1 MPRSWAQTIHHTNPY
16 HLIKLLEAMKS
27 IFKNIF
33 NRQPQ
38 TNSTIESIMQENQP
52 ELPMIP
58 KELFVETE
66 SPIAKQ
72 AKVNESDPLLAILDR
87 EHHSAGYNDGYTF
100 HDSNRKQNY
109 EDCLI
114 EEVRDV
120 FKGEVRRMDFELV
133 RLNTML
139 KQKNELDISI
149 VMAIQEQIDNV
160 DLKRRHFMDEF
171 ESTEF
176 ARGKVRI
183 AILNYERGFIEG
195 FNDYLETSKF
205 NSIIGDN

>member
-1 MPRSWAQTIHHTNPY
+1 MRN
-16 HLIKLLEAMKS
+16 

-38 TNSTIESIMQENQP
+38 TNTIESLMQETQP

-66 SPIAKQ
+66 APKSAQVKDITA
-72 AKVNESDPLLAILDR
+72 DPLQVILDR
-87 EHHSAGYNDGYTF
+87 DHHAAGYNDGYAF
-100 HDSNRKQNY
+100 HDAKRKQNY

-120 FKGEVRRMDFELV
+120 FKSEIRRMDFELV
-133 RLNTML
+133 RLNNLL

-149 VMAIQEQIDNV
+149 VTAIQEQIDKV
-160 DLKRRHFMDEF
+160 ELMRLHFMDEF
-171 ESTEF
+171 EATEF
-176 ARGKVRI
+176 ARGKVRM
-183 AILNYERGFIEG
+183 AILNHERGFTEG
-195 FNDYLETSKF
+195 FNDYLEASKF
-205 NSIIGDN
+205 NSIIEVNNN